1 MPRKRKPA
9 RLFQRKDDGA
19 WIILDGGQQ
28 IRTGFGDGFHKEAE
42 EALSDYI
49 AQKKRK
55 DDRVYEPSEITVGEL
70 LVHYGEAKVK
80 TVRDKGRLLYTI
92 QALSPYWGDLK
103 VSQIDIDKCRGY
115 TTWRRCAAWTIRR
128 EMTTLN
134 AAVKYALATR
144 RISHAPIVTLPAKG
158 VANDR
163 WLTEEEAQRLLQ
175 ASAPHVQ
182 RFIKIALYTGRRKT
196 AITRLRWMPSLD
208 SGWVDLDSGV
218 IHFLGKAEAETK
230 KRKGMVRMPITLH
243 EEMKTWAQEGSHV
256 VSFKST
262 PIDRIDKA
270 FRAAVKRAGLEDV
283 TPHTL
288 KHTAVT
294 WAFMRGMTLEDATAY
309 FATSR
314 ETLENV
320 YRSYSPDALKNAAGI
335 MDWKI

>member
-49 AQKKRK
+49 AQKKRQ
-55 DDRVYEPSEITVGEL
+55 DNRVYEPRDITVGEI

-80 TVRDKGRLLYTI
+80 TVGDKERLVYSI

-103 VSQIDIDKCRGY
+103 VSEIDVDRCNGYAVWRKCAPS
-115 TTWRRCAAWTIRR
+115 TVRR
-128 EMTTLN
+128 EMGTLN
-134 AAVKYALATR
+134 AALKYAAASRKIT
-144 RISHAPIVTLPAKG
+144 HAPIVTLPEKG
-158 VANDR
+158 APKDR
-163 WLTEEEAQRLLQ
+163 WLTEEEVQRLLVV
-175 ASAPHVQ
+175 SAPHVR

-196 AITRLRWMPSLD
+196 AITRLKWMPSLD
-208 SGWVDLDSGV
+208 SGWVDLENGV

-230 KRKGMVRMPITLH
+230 KRKGVVRVPTTLL
-243 EEMKTWAQEGSHV
+243 EEMKSWAPEGSHV
-256 VSFKST
+256 VSFKGA

-270 FRAAVKRAGLEDV
+270 FRAAARRAELEDV

-309 FATSR
+309 FSTSR

-335 MDWKI
+335 MDLGI

>member
-19 WIILDGGQQ
+19 WVILDGGQQ
-28 IRTGFGDGFHKEAE
+28 IRTGFGDGFHEAAE
-42 EALSDYI
+42 EALSNYI
-49 AQKKRK
+49 AGKKRQ
-55 DDRVYEPSEITVGEL
+55 DSRVREPSEISVGEI

-80 TVRDKGRLLYTI
+80 TVRDKDRLLYTI
-92 QALSPYWGDLK
+92 KALSPYWGDLK
-103 VSQIDIDKCRGY
+103 LSQIDVDMCRDY
-115 TTWRRCAAWTIRR
+115 SAWRKCAAWTVRR
-128 EMTTLN
+128 EMNTLN

-144 RISHAPIVTLPAKG
+144 RISHAPIVTLPNKG

-163 WLTEEEAQRLLQ
+163 WLTEEEVRRLLET
-175 ASAPHVQ
+175 SAPHVR

-196 AITRLRWMPSLD
+196 AITRLKWMPSLD
-208 SGWVDLDSGV
+208 SGWVNLDSGV

-230 KRKGMVRMPITLH
+230 KRKGMVKMPGTLLA
-243 EEMKTWAQEGSHV
+243 EMKTWTQEGSHV
-256 VSFKST
+256 VSFKGA

-270 FRAAVKRAGLEDV
+270 FRAAVQRAGLEDV